1 MVTSNTGY
9 FTNTANEMN
18 SDANLEVQDEGEQEK
33 IVCVS
38 FIKYLQSY
46 L

>member
-9 FTNTANEMN
+9 FMNITNEMN

-33 IVCVS
+33 NCS
-38 FIKYLQSY
+38 R
-46 L
+46 